1 MLNYM
6 IVLQARLNDV
16 DYLQISEYF
25 LYLLKVDIQEASGDD
40 PDGADTK
47 PPPCWHTGHTHTH
60 THSWIKAKL
69 TKLSLLLLRLLF
81 HYSMNNRW

>member
-6 IVLQARLNDV
+6 IVLQAHLNDV
-16 DYLQISEYF
+16 DYLQISKYF

-40 PDGADTK
+40 PDGADTN
-47 PPPCWHTGHTHTH
+47 PPPCWLTGHTHTH
-60 THSWIKAKL
+60 TWIKAKL

-81 HYSMNNRW
+81 HYSMNNRR